1 MPTDPQTD
9 RGGLW
14 SPDRRALTIG
24 LILTVTIVASES
36 LAVATIM
43 PIVADDLAAGS
54 RDLYGWVFSGFLLGS
69 LVGIVLAGLLVDRSS
84 LARAYVLGIVLFA
97 IGLLVGGL
105 ALSMELLVGGRV
117 LQGIGAGAIPAVAY
131 VAIGRAL
138 HERLRPLMFATLSTA
153 WVVPGV
159 VGPALAG
166 IVAETL
172 HWRIVF
178 LGLLPLAA
186 IAVAMTLP
194 ALAAIRSPAGQLEA
208 EHEAAARAGTRL
220 PFALLLAAGA
230 GLTVAGLTDAKAFPG
245 LPLVG
250 AGLALGIPAFR
261 RLTPPGTLRAAR
273 GLPVTVL
280 LRGLLT
286 FAFFTADVY
295 VALALVDWRHLSAAA
310 AGLALTAAT
319 LTWTAGSWIQ
329 ARWVGR
335 YGTRAFVRAGAGV
348 VALGV
353 VGFALVLV
361 PEVPVPVGVAFWAV
375 AGFGMGLSYSPLSLT
390 VLRDAPPESQGAAT
404 AGLQLSDVLGTS
416 LGTGIGGALIAFG
429 HREGY
434 EDWVG
439 LAAAFAVGAFAAL
452 VAFIIAGRMAVGKFR
467 SAAPSASGVE
477 SPAPD
482 SSAQP
487 EGGATPLPLSSRGGR
502 ESAG

>member
-1 MPTDPQTD
+1 MPTDPLTD

-84 LARAYVLGIVLFA
+84 LARAYVLGVVLFA

-105 ALSMELLVGGRV
+105 APSMELLVGGRV

-138 HERLRPLMFATLSTA
+138 HERLRPVMFATLSTA

-194 ALAAIRSPAGQLEA
+194 ALAAIRSPAGQL
-208 EHEAAARAGTRL
+208 
-220 PFALLLAAGA
+220 
-230 GLTVAGLTDAKAFPG
+230 
-245 LPLVG
+245 
-250 AGLALGIPAFR
+250 
-261 RLTPPGTLRAAR
+261 
-273 GLPVTVL
+273 
-280 LRGLLT
+280 
-286 FAFFTADVY
+286 
-295 VALALVDWRHLSAAA
+295 
-310 AGLALTAAT
+310 
-319 LTWTAGSWIQ
+319 
-329 ARWVGR
+329 
-335 YGTRAFVRAGAGV
+335 
-348 VALGV
+348 
-353 VGFALVLV
+353 
-361 PEVPVPVGVAFWAV
+361 
-375 AGFGMGLSYSPLSLT
+375 
-390 VLRDAPPESQGAAT
+390 
-404 AGLQLSDVLGTS
+404 
-416 LGTGIGGALIAFG
+416 
-429 HREGY
+429 
-434 EDWVG
+434 
-439 LAAAFAVGAFAAL
+439 
-452 VAFIIAGRMAVGKFR
+452 
-467 SAAPSASGVE
+467 
-477 SPAPD
+477 
-482 SSAQP
+482 
-487 EGGATPLPLSSRGGR
+487 
-502 ESAG
+502 